1 MASQHRL
8 TGDGARVALATQL
21 NPEYQPF
28 HDRAGHKYWYPPCR
42 GRRPSSTRRHR
53 RLQDDLGVDEAAAEA
68 ILRLRS
74 QVIELQSHIRR
85 LEAEL
90 TAQYTSQHMRLARYR
105 EVYYE
110 ATWIDL
116 EYMDDEE

>member
-1 MASQHRL
+1 MIPE
-8 TGDGARVALATQL
+8 
-21 NPEYQPF
+21 NPSPK
-28 HDRAGHKYWYPPCR
+28 RYWYGPSEGYEAR
-42 GRRPSSTRRHR
+42 GQR
-53 RLQDDLGVDEAAAEA
+53 RLQADLGVDEAAAEA

-90 TAQYTSQHMRLARYR
+90 TAQYASQHMRLARYR

-110 ATWIDL
+110 ATWIEL
-116 EYMDDEE
+116 EFQE

>member
-1 MASQHRL
+1 MIPE
-8 TGDGARVALATQL
+8 
-21 NPEYQPF
+21 NPSPK
-28 HDRAGHKYWYPPCR
+28 RYWYDPPEGYESR
-42 GRRPSSTRRHR
+42 SQR

-74 QVIELQSHIRR
+74 QVMELQSRIRQ

-90 TAQYTSQHMRLARYR
+90 TAQNASQQLRLAHYR

-110 ATWIDL
+110 ATWIEL
-116 EYMDDEE
+116 EFLE